1 MFIIDNLSK
10 TYKNNV
16 TAVSG
21 FQIKIE
27 KNQIVAIAGPNG
39 SGKTSIINSI
49 LGIITPTEGTILLD
63 DLPNTTAEFKQKLA
77 YVPDELLLPDALS
90 AAEYLDFVSSM
101 YNCTSNEKRRQ
112 LIELFDMKE
121 ALQEPIETYSH
132 GMKKKTQLIAAF
144 MLESEFVIMD
154 EPFRGLDIEAVINT
168 KKLMKRYAASQGSI
182 LLATHDMLSA
192 EELCDKIAIIS
203 KGVKMDEGNGQALKY
218 RHQKNDRRPFFNFG
232 GSDGEHHWLQLYGN
246 VFKRFSEW
254 RNSLTRVVRD
264 FNVHERLDFYVCFL
278 HFI

>member
-1 MFIIDNLSK
+1 M
-10 TYKNNV
+10 
-16 TAVSG
+16 
-21 FQIKIE
+21 
-27 KNQIVAIAGPNG
+27 
-39 SGKTSIINSI
+39 
-49 LGIITPTEGTILLD
+49 D
-63 DLPNTTAEFKQKLA
+63 DLQNTTAEFKQKLA

-168 KKLMKRYAASQGSI
+168 KKLMKRYAATQGSI

-203 KGVKMDEGNGQALKY
+203 KGVKMDEGKVKELKVKY
-218 RHQKNDRRPFFNFG
+218 
-232 GSDGEHHWLQLYGN
+232 SC
-246 VFKRFSEW
+246 
-254 RNSLTRVVRD
+254 NSLEEV
-264 FNVHERLDFYVCFL
+264 FL
-278 HFI
+278 KASMLSDRGAHFDQIIRNF